1 MIQRAAR
8 GTAEKEIS
16 PSPRKDRPDSVQ
28 VQARKAVERE
38 RRSPFS
44 VYIVPKSIHARILQN
59 LRGASV
65 QIQTSTIYPGTICPG
80 HTLPKSTRAQSA
92 HEPVLARS
100 AQALISICP
109 GNFSPRISRTRG
121 DRDSP
126 QTRSPRPGARS
137 LPHGHQYRVARQRT
151 SYNRSPPCLLP
162 PPPRTPPRL

>member
-109 GNFSPRISRTRG
+109 GNFSGYVRCQPPGSTLGRTVCG
-121 DRDSP
+121 
-126 QTRSPRPGARS
+126 
-137 LPHGHQYRVARQRT
+137 T
-151 SYNRSPPCLLP
+151 SWLATFRAHVVEYSHVKTEHSVSFTC
-162 PPPRTPPRL
+162 THAAA